1 MWRWSSIGPKR
12 TAQILRRRVDYL
24 TERINEAEVPDDVQW
39 DKRER
44 RALLDAI
51 DAIEGSAI
59 PRQGDGFA
67 VRRDS
72 SLVGRMVLVRDG
84 QRVAEV
90 TAQVMGDQLRV
101 TITGAVSVESEQV
114 ASAR

>member
-1 MWRWSSIGPKR
+1 MPTRIRLAGVPQ
-12 TAQILRRRVDYL
+12 AVLLEDDADAVA
-24 TERINEAEVPDDVQW
+24 ERINEAEVPDDVQW

-90 TAQVMGDQLRV
+90 TARVMGDHLV
-101 TITGAVSVESEQV
+101 VSVSGEVRQME
-114 ASAR
+114 AEAAEA